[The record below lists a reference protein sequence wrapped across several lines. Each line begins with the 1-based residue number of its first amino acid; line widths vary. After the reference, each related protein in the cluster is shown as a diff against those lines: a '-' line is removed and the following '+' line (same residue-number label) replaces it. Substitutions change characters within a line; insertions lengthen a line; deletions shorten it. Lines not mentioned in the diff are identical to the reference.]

1 MSHRIQ
7 PIELFNPIKP
17 KEMAKLTLKVK
28 KIAFKHPVTKQP
40 GFVARVLTNGTES
53 FDDICEIAGM
63 NTTYAQEE
71 IVACAGLMLKAA
83 ARQLKNGKIIDLGPL
98 GKLYPSVSGKWVEK
112 EEDLALTDLSA
123 HANYRPS
130 AESARPSRV
139 HRLAGL
145 PPRMKPTTTLR
156 SLRIPTPLTTRVA
169 TTVARLESWKVNG
182 KPLHMTCPI
191 SKTH

>member
-1 MSHRIQ
+1 
-7 PIELFNPIKP
+7 
-17 KEMAKLTLKVK
+17 MAKLTLKCK

-40 GFVARVLTNGTES
+40 GFVARVLTNGTET

-112 EEDLALTDLSA
+112 EEDLSLADLTP
-123 HANYRPS
+123 HTNYRPS
-130 AESARPSRV
+130 QEIAEAI
-139 HRLAGL
+139 AGA
-145 PPRMKPTTTLR
+145 
-156 SLRIPTPLTTRVA
+156 SLGWA
-169 TTVARLESWKVNG
+169 TEKEDNKEETEQEPENPGTGGDDPGEGELE
-182 KPLHMTCPI
+182 P
-191 SKTH
+191 

>member
-1 MSHRIQ
+1 MS
-7 PIELFNPIKP
+7 
-17 KEMAKLTLKVK
+17 KLTLKVK
-28 KIAFKHPVTKQP
+28 KIAFKHPKTKEP

-112 EEDLALTDLSA
+112 EEDLSLNDLTP
-123 HANYRPS
+123 HCNYRPS
-130 AESARPSRV
+130 DEVSEAIKGATLGWANAKDEESQEQTQEPENPDNGGGEGGGANTPS
-139 HRLAGL
+139 GD
-145 PPRMKPTTTLR
+145 
-156 SLRIPTPLTTRVA
+156 
-169 TTVARLESWKVNG
+169 LEG
-182 KPLHMTCPI
+182 
-191 SKTH
+191 

>member
-1 MSHRIQ
+1 MS
-7 PIELFNPIKP
+7 
-17 KEMAKLTLKVK
+17 KLTLKVK
-28 KIAFKHPVTKQP
+28 KIAFKHPKTKQP

-112 EEDLALTDLSA
+112 EEDLSLNDLTP
-123 HANYRPS
+123 HCNYRPS
-130 AESARPSRV
+130 DEVSEAIKGATLGWANAKDEEKEEAEQEPENPDNGSEGGGGDNPP
-139 HRLAGL
+139 AGD
-145 PPRMKPTTTLR
+145 
-156 SLRIPTPLTTRVA
+156 
-169 TTVARLESWKVNG
+169 LEG
-182 KPLHMTCPI
+182 
-191 SKTH
+191 

>member
-1 MSHRIQ
+1 
-7 PIELFNPIKP
+7 
-17 KEMAKLTLKVK
+17 MAKLTLKCK
-28 KIAFKHPVTKQP
+28 KIPFKHPKTKQP

-112 EEDLALTDLSA
+112 EDDLALTDLTP
-123 HANYRPS
+123 HTNYRPS
-130 AESARPSRV
+130 QEVAEAIKGAT
-139 HRLAGL
+139 LGWATAKDEGETE
-145 PPRMKPTTTLR
+145 PTDDNTNTGGEGGGNHGGE
-156 SLRIPTPLTTRVA
+156 
-169 TTVARLESWKVNG
+169 LEG
-182 KPLHMTCPI
+182 
-191 SKTH
+191 

>member
-1 MSHRIQ
+1 MT
-7 PIELFNPIKP
+7 
-17 KEMAKLTLKVK
+17 KLTLKVK
-28 KIAFKHPVTKQP
+28 KIAFKHPVTKTP

-112 EEDLALTDLSA
+112 EDDLTLSDLTP
-123 HANYRPS
+123 HTNYRPS
-130 AESARPSRV
+130 QEIAEAIKGATIGWATAKDESNQEQEQEPETPDNGGGDNPPS
-139 HRLAGL
+139 GD
-145 PPRMKPTTTLR
+145 
-156 SLRIPTPLTTRVA
+156 
-169 TTVARLESWKVNG
+169 LEE
-182 KPLHMTCPI
+182 
-191 SKTH
+191 

>member
-1 MSHRIQ
+1 
-7 PIELFNPIKP
+7 
-17 KEMAKLTLKVK
+17 MAKLTLKIK
-28 KIAFKHPVTKQP
+28 KIAFKHPKTKQP

-112 EEDLALTDLSA
+112 EDDLALTDLTP
-123 HANYRPS
+123 HCNYRPS
-130 AESARPSRV
+130 QEIAEAI
-139 HRLAGL
+139 AGAQL
-145 PPRMKPTTTLR
+145 GW
-156 SLRIPTPLTTRVA
+156 A
-169 TTVARLESWKVNG
+169 TAKDDNKDNTQEPENGNGESGEGGDTQPELEG
-182 KPLHMTCPI
+182 
-191 SKTH
+191 

>member
-1 MSHRIQ
+1 
-7 PIELFNPIKP
+7 
-17 KEMAKLTLKVK
+17 MAKLTLKIK
-28 KIAFKHPVTKQP
+28 KIAFKHPKTKQP

-112 EEDLALTDLSA
+112 EEDLALTDLTP
-123 HANYRPS
+123 HCNYRPS
-130 AESARPSRV
+130 QEIAEAI
-139 HRLAGL
+139 AGAQL
-145 PPRMKPTTTLR
+145 GWATAKDDEKDNTQEPE
-156 SLRIPTPLTTRVA
+156 TPGNGEGGGTQPE
-169 TTVARLESWKVNG
+169 LEG
-182 KPLHMTCPI
+182 
-191 SKTH
+191 

>member
-1 MSHRIQ
+1 
-7 PIELFNPIKP
+7 
-17 KEMAKLTLKVK
+17 MAKLTLKVK

-112 EEDLALTDLSA
+112 EEDLSLTDLSA

-130 AESARPSRV
+130 PEISEAIKGATLGWATAKDESSQENAQEP
-139 HRLAGL
+139 
-145 PPRMKPTTTLR
+145 
-156 SLRIPTPLTTRVA
+156 
-169 TTVARLESWKVNG
+169 ENG
-182 KPLHMTCPI
+182 DNGGGGNTNGDGEMEG
-191 SKTH
+191 

>member
-1 MSHRIQ
+1 MS
-7 PIELFNPIKP
+7 
-17 KEMAKLTLKVK
+17 KLTLKVK
-28 KIAFKHPVTKQP
+28 KIAFKHPKTKEP

-112 EEDLALTDLSA
+112 EEDLSLNDLTP
-123 HANYRPS
+123 HCNYRPS
-130 AESARPSRV
+130 DEVSEAIKGATLGWANAKDEESQEQTQEPENPDNGGEGGGANTPS
-139 HRLAGL
+139 GD
-145 PPRMKPTTTLR
+145 
-156 SLRIPTPLTTRVA
+156 
-169 TTVARLESWKVNG
+169 LEG
-182 KPLHMTCPI
+182 
-191 SKTH
+191 

>member
-1 MSHRIQ
+1 
-7 PIELFNPIKP
+7 
-17 KEMAKLTLKVK
+17 MAKLTLKVK
-28 KIAFKHPVTKQP
+28 KIAFKHPKTKQP

-112 EEDLALTDLSA
+112 EEDLSLSDLTPK
-123 HANYRPS
+123 ANYRPS
-130 AESARPSRV
+130 DEVSEAIRGA
-139 HRLAGL
+139 
-145 PPRMKPTTTLR
+145 
-156 SLRIPTPLTTRVA
+156 SLGWA
-169 TTVARLESWKVNG
+169 TAKDDDKEENEQEPENGDGDDNNQGGGGGNDGELEG
-182 KPLHMTCPI
+182 
-191 SKTH
+191 

>member
-1 MSHRIQ
+1 
-7 PIELFNPIKP
+7 
-17 KEMAKLTLKVK
+17 MAKLTLKCK

-40 GFVARVLTNGTES
+40 GFVARVLTNGTET

-112 EEDLALTDLSA
+112 EEDLSLADLTP
-123 HANYRPS
+123 HTNYRPS
-130 AESARPSRV
+130 QEIAEAI
-139 HRLAGL
+139 AGASL
-145 PPRMKPTTTLR
+145 GWATEKEDNKEETEQEPENPGTGGDTTGEGE
-156 SLRIPTPLTTRVA
+156 
-169 TTVARLESWKVNG
+169 LE
-182 KPLHMTCPI
+182 P
-191 SKTH
+191 

>member
-1 MSHRIQ
+1 
-7 PIELFNPIKP
+7 
-17 KEMAKLTLKVK
+17 MAKLTLKVK
-28 KIAFKHPVTKQP
+28 KIAFKHPVTKTP

-112 EEDLALTDLSA
+112 EEDLSLTDLSA

-130 AESARPSRV
+130 AEISEAIKG
-139 HRLAGL
+139 A
-145 PPRMKPTTTLR
+145 
-156 SLRIPTPLTTRVA
+156 SLGWANAKDEESQEQQQEPENPDTPDPNNPVGGD
-169 TTVARLESWKVNG
+169 LEG
-182 KPLHMTCPI
+182 
-191 SKTH
+191 